1 MIRHLRVRNLATIE
15 DLEIRFAA
23 GFSVLTGET
32 GAGKSILIDSLRLVG
47 GEKASADLIRTGCR
61 EAVVE
66 AILTRTE
73 GAGGLPLGGESGVGE
88 MTVQRIVTEEGAAK
102 AYCDG
107 VLVPLKRLRDLT
119 AGLIDVY
126 GQNDHVFLLRL
137 DSHLDYLDQQAGTP
151 GLRTETA
158 ALAGQLRARW
168 QERLDWKAKERDRQQ
183 RLDFLDYQIREL
195 SQAALKPDEE
205 EDLRAERHRLRN
217 AERIGGLLDKA
228 IALASEGEPSL
239 AELAVKLQAALGEL
253 AEFDPAFADF
263 RDALGPAVI
272 AAREAADYLTRAKD
286 RQDAA
291 PERLDQIEDRLSRIE
306 SLKRKYGG
314 ALEDIQTRLAELVAE
329 RDGLAGIQDKLA
341 EADDAIARLHA
352 AYAEKA
358 GRLSQKRRSAAT
370 GLQEVIER
378 EIGLLGMKKARFQV
392 AVTPHPVSLE
402 AADGVR
408 DSGWDEVEFLISPNP
423 GEELKPLRKI
433 ASGGELSRIMLALK
447 SAGRALEGAP
457 TLVFDEID
465 AGIGGR
471 TADFVAQKLRRLA
484 RDHQVICITHLP
496 QIASHAD
503 HHFRIEKRIERE
515 RTFSHVRELRGED
528 RVEEIARLMTGSRV
542 TDAARASAREML
554 NREDRD

>member
-32 GAGKSILIDSLRLVG
+32 GAGKSILIDSLRLIG
-47 GEKASADLIRTGCR
+47 GEKASPDLIRTGCR

-66 AILTRTE
+66 AVLTLPE
-73 GAGGLPLGGESGVGE
+73 AGGEAEPGER
-88 MTVQRIVTEEGAAK
+88 TVQRVVAEEGAAK

-119 AGLIDVY
+119 SGLIDVY

-137 DSHLDYLDQQAGTP
+137 DSHLDYLDQQAGTV
-151 GLRTETA
+151 GLRAEAA

-168 QERLDWKAKERDRQQ
+168 QERLDWKARERDRKQ
-183 RLDFLDYQIREL
+183 RLDYLEYQIGEL
-195 SQAALKPDEE
+195 SKAALKPGEE
-205 EDLRAERHRLRN
+205 EELRAERHRLRN
-217 AERIGGLLDKA
+217 AERIGSLLDKA
-228 IALASEGEPSL
+228 LALASDGEPSL
-239 AELAVKLQAALGEL
+239 AELAVKLQAALAEL
-253 AEFDPAFADF
+253 AEFDPAFADY
-263 RDALGPAVI
+263 RDAMAPAVI
-272 AAREAADYLTRAKD
+272 AARETADFLARAKD
-286 RQDAA
+286 RQDAS
-291 PERLDQIEDRLSRIE
+291 PERLEQIEDRLSRIE
-306 SLKRKYGG
+306 ALKRKYGG
-314 ALEDIQTRLAELVAE
+314 ALEDVQVRLAELTAE
-329 RDGLAGIQDKLA
+329 RDGLTGIQDKLA
-341 EADDAIARLHA
+341 EADGAIASLFQ
-352 AYAEKA
+352 AYAAKA
-358 GRLSQKRRSAAT
+358 GSLSEKRRDAASD
-370 GLQEVIER
+370 LQDVIER
-378 EIGLLGMKKARFQV
+378 EIGLLGMKKARFRI
-392 AVTPHPVSLE
+392 AVSPRPPAPE
-402 AADGVR
+402 AADSVR
-408 DSGWDEVEFLISPNP
+408 DTGWDEVEFLISPNP

-447 SAGRALEGAP
+447 SAGRTREGAP

-471 TADFVAQKLRRLA
+471 TADFVAQKLRHLA

-503 HHFRIEKRIERE
+503 HHFRIEKRIERD

-528 RVEEIARLMTGSRV
+528 RVEEIARLMAGSRV

-554 NREDRD
+554 SREDRD